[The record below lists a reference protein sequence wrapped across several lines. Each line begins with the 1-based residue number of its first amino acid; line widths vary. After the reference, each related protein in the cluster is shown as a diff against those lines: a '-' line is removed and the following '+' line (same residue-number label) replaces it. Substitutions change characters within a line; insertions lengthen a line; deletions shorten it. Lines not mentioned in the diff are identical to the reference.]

1 MSNYSYVAIDVRG
14 IETRGSIDVP
24 SQGEALKRIKDMGLF
39 PTKILETREVL
50 RPVRR
55 RRLAHRNR
63 GLPIPWLFR
72 KVRTKPLTLFTRQ
85 LATLLEAGMPL
96 LRSLRTLQEQAED
109 RRVQSTIGDL
119 ALAIEEGSSFAE
131 ALELQSHTFN
141 RLYINMVKAG
151 ELSGSVEIS
160 LRRLAEFMEKSQRI
174 KGKVKAAMFYPGA
187 VITVA
192 IGVVALL
199 MVFVVPRFKEIFES
213 ISNGAALPAFTRFVL
228 AISDLV
234 KDNAGMVGVAVLAVA
249 GGWFL
254 ALQTDGGRSAFD

>member
-1 MSNYSYVAIDVRG
+1 MSNYSYVAIDLRG

-63 GLPIPWLFR
+63 RLPIPSLFR

-109 RRVQSTIGDL
+109 RRVRTTLAEL
-119 ALAIEEGSSFAE
+119 ALAIEEGNSFAE
-131 ALELQSHTFN
+131 ALELQSNTFN
-141 RLYINMVKAG
+141 HL
-151 ELSGSVEIS
+151 
-160 LRRLAEFMEKSQRI
+160 
-174 KGKVKAAMFYPGA
+174 
-187 VITVA
+187 
-192 IGVVALL
+192 
-199 MVFVVPRFKEIFES
+199 
-213 ISNGAALPAFTRFVL
+213 
-228 AISDLV
+228 
-234 KDNAGMVGVAVLAVA
+234 
-249 GGWFL
+249 
-254 ALQTDGGRSAFD
+254 